1 MSPEELERRRPV
13 WAALSEVW
21 LDNELDD
28 AQRERLA
35 EELARSPF
43 DERELRAIHAHE
55 VARALASNLDSVA
68 GEWGGFDRAWLE
80 ARCREAAERR
90 TGALG
95 RWLERARFAGGR
107 SHVSELLVDVLAR
120 VARRRSAR

>member
-1 MSPEELERRRPV
+1 V

-55 VARALASNLDSVA
+55 VAPAVASNLASIA
-68 GEWGGFDRAWLE
+68 GEWSGFDPKWLE
-80 ARCREAAERR
+80 ARCLEAAERR

-95 RWLERARFAGGR
+95 RWFERLQASRR
-107 SHVSELLVDVLAR
+107 EPQVSEHLEDLLAR
-120 VARRRSAR
+120 VVRQRSAR